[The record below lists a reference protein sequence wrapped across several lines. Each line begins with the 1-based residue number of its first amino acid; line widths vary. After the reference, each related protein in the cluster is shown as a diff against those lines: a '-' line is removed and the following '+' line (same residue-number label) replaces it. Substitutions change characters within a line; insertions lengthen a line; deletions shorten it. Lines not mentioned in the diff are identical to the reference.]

1 MGQSLFIVLFFSV
14 LLFSVGKTETEDIR
28 AALVDFM
35 EKLEPGSM
43 KDMANWGWNKSSDP
57 CMTSWYGVKCETKN
71 QTVQGIVLEQ
81 LNLNGTVDFEL
92 VCKETSLLLLSL
104 NYNNLS
110 GSIPPEISDCQVLTA
125 LYLKGNHI
133 SGVLPDSLSDM
144 ANLVRIDISNNKLS
158 GSLPD
163 MSKNTGLKSFWAQNN
178 HFSGKLPKFNYDL
191 LNDLDVSNNDLTGKV
206 PDDADR
212 FGAKSFLGNPGL
224 CGKELPKKCGKKNL
238 ANCIVK

>member
-1 MGQSLFIVLFFSV
+1 MGRVQSLFIVLFISV

-43 KDMANWGWNKSSDP
+43 KDTANWGWNKSSDP
-57 CMTSWYGVKCETKN
+57 CMT
-71 QTVQGIVLEQ
+71 
-81 LNLNGTVDFEL
+81 NGTG
-92 VCKETSLLLLSL
+92 L

-110 GSIPPEISDCQVLTA
+110 GSIPPEISDCKVLTV
-125 LYLKGNHI
+125 LYLEGNHF

-144 ANLVRIDISNNKLS
+144 ANL
-158 GSLPD
+158 
-163 MSKNTGLKSFWAQNN
+163 NN
-178 HFSGKLPKFNYDL
+178 HFSGKLPKFNYGQLD
-191 LNDLDVSNNDLTGKV
+191 DLDVSNNDLSGKV

-224 CGKELPKKCGKKNL
+224 CGKELPKKCGKKKEKQIL
-238 ANCIVK
+238 L